1 MMSTVAVSSYHFTE
15 SVDQLGSG
23 ASTGG
28 LARPTVSLEMDPVR
42 PLSGQPTRN
51 PRSVQQEL
59 RHFVVKRRLKGFVTD
74 TQGETWRV
82 IFQEGNQQIPYDL
95 PSERLRKSGIKSRYQ
110 PFEMDELESTLED
123 ISGKM
128 YRFRPLAAA
137 KDVFLET
144 LPLDSERQRKY
155 DLILARFGK
164 SKA

>member
-1 MMSTVAVSSYHFTE
+1 MSTVAVSSYHFSE
-15 SVDQLGSG
+15 SSVQLGSG
-23 ASTGG
+23 ASTGV
-28 LARPTVSLEMDPVR
+28 LAHPMVSLEMDPVR
-42 PLSGQPTRN
+42 PLSGQPTRK
-51 PRSVQQEL
+51 PSSGHQEL
-59 RHFVVKRRLKGFVTD
+59 RHFVVKRRLKGFVID

-82 IFQEGNQQIPYDL
+82 IFQDGNQQVAYDL
-95 PSERLRKSGIKSRYQ
+95 PSERLRKFGIKSRYQ
-110 PFEMDELESTLED
+110 PFEMDELESTLPD
-123 ISGKM
+123 ISGKV